1 MSTQSTFTDLKKIT
15 VGPLA
20 ARLHPDPDHGIYSI
34 QTIVFHFSDGS
45 QHEFR
50 LHLNAG
56 LNALAMG
63 ELVTNQEVT
72 A

>member
-1 MSTQSTFTDLKKIT
+1 MPTQSTFTDLKKIT
-15 VGPLA
+15 VKPVA
-20 ARLHPDPDHGIYSI
+20 VRLHPDPDHGMYST
-34 QTIVFHFSDGS
+34 QTVVFHFGDGS
-45 QHEFR
+45 QHEIR

-56 LNALAMG
+56 LNALAIG

>member
-1 MSTQSTFTDLKKIT
+1 MPTQSTFTDLKKIT
-15 VGPLA
+15 VKPLA
-20 ARLHPDPDHGIYSI
+20 ARLHPDPEHGIYST
-34 QTIVFHFSDGS
+34 QTIVFYFGDGS
-45 QHEFR
+45 QHELR

-63 ELVTNQEVT
+63 ELVSNHEVT